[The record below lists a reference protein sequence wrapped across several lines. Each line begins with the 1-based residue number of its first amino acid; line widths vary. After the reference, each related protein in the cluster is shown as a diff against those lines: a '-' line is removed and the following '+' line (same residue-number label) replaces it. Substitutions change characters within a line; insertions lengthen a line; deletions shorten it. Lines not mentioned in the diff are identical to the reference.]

1 MSTYYSVAVWRLYGY
16 VSHLYKENCTLYNVQ
31 VHALFSS
38 KKYSNHIFVQ
48 LLGFIWYLLCFL
60 NPMDEVKTLLQNV
73 HGYCSP
79 GMCFSMCSLT
89 CPPILEMY
97 SHSVQVYIPSNRL
110 KIIDFIL
117 AFVSGLMKV
126 PTLSFSSCFTFGNK
140 LSLFVFSFFNA
151 VFWWL

>member
-1 MSTYYSVAVWRLYGY
+1 MTVWSYMAMLPIYSKRI
-16 VSHLYKENCTLYNVQ
+16 VQ
-31 VHALFSS
+31 VHALFCV
-38 KKYSNHIFVQ
+38 KKIFKSYIFVQ

-73 HGYCSP
+73 QGYCSP

-97 SHSVQVYIPSNRL
+97 SHLVQVYIPSNRL
-110 KIIDFIL
+110 KIIDLIL
-117 AFVSGLMKV
+117 AFVSGSMKV

-140 LSLFVFSFFNA
+140 LFSFVFSFFNA
-151 VFWWL
+151 VFW